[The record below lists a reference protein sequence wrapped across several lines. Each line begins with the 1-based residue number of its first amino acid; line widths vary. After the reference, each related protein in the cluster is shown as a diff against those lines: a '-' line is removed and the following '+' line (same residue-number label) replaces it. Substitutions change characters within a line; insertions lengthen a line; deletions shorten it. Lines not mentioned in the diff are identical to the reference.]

1 MILFFSL
8 IWNKKFKNKEFKS
21 LNDTEEQLCC
31 SDHKQDLAFAAL
43 EANTLQDTLAALVQI
58 TEKTQIA
65 R

>member
-1 MILFFSL
+1 M
-8 IWNKKFKNKEFKS
+8 FKNKEFKY

-43 EANTLQDTLAALVQI
+43 EANTLQDTLPALVRI